1 LSSILVDA
9 PSSSACDLRLETLD
23 FICHLCSHPTPSPD
37 TLLVISGLNLKIP
50 DFHVISRVIGLL
62 VGTTPACDFQLA
74 PKNSGLLV
82 SSVDSS
88 DCLS

>member
-1 LSSILVDA
+1 LSSVLVDVS
-9 PSSSACDLRLETLD
+9 SSSACDLRLETLD

-50 DFHVISRVIGLL
+50 DFRVIRSVIKLP
-62 VGTTPACDFQLA
+62 VGTTPACDLQLA
-74 PKNSGLLV
+74 PKISGLLV

-88 DCLS
+88 DSLS